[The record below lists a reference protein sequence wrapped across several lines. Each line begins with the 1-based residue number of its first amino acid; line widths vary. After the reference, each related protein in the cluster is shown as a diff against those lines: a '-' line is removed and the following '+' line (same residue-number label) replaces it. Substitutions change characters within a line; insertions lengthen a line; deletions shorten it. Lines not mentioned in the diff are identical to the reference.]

1 MMPTA
6 TPLSV
11 MRARHQQN
19 RANARVARRLAA
31 RAAHVTSWWASITA
45 PKPQYMTP
53 MSLELSLGKPIR
65 RMAAALRL
73 LGWRCMV
80 RSVRGHQKTVWLAP
94 SSTLQPRP
102 RGRPRVYAGG

>member
-1 MMPTA
+1 MMLPA

-11 MRARHQQN
+11 LRARHQQN
-19 RANARVARRLAA
+19 RANARSSRRLAA
-31 RAAHVTSWWASITA
+31 RAAHVTTWWASITA
-45 PKPQYMTP
+45 PKPQYLTA

-80 RSVRGHQKTVWLAP
+80 RNMRGHQKTVWLPP

-102 RGRPRVYAGG
+102 RGRPRVYAG

>member
-1 MMPTA
+1 MMPPA

-11 MRARHQQN
+11 MRARHLQN

-31 RAAHVTSWWASITA
+31 RAAHVTTWWASITT
-45 PKPQYMTP
+45 PKPQYLTP
-53 MSLELSLGKPIR
+53 MSLELSLGKPLR

-80 RSVRGHQKTVWLAP
+80 RSIRGHQRTVWLP
-94 SSTLQPRP
+94 SSSTLQPRP